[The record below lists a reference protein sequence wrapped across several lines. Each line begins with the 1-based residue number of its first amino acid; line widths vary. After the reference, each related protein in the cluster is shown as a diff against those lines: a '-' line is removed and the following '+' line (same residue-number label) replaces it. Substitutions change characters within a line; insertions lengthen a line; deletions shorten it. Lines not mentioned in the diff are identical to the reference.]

1 MKPIQLQLSLEFNE
15 ESLSAFVELLE
26 RVIRQTNTEAAHGV
40 VDALKGGSNKP
51 KAGGKAKDDASRSV
65 STRIVRRSETA
76 NQSWTADR
84 HARNSEAT
92 KLSERTIWEMN
103 SSGKMPKAIRIG
115 RAVRWSFDEL
125 KEWIAEGCPARA
137 KWEQRRATKH

>member
-51 KAGGKAKDDASRSV
+51 KQAERRRMTPLEASQHALFGGQKPPTNLGLLID
-65 STRIVRRSETA
+65 TRETA
-76 NQSWTADR
+76 KLLN
-84 HARNSEAT
+84 
-92 KLSERTIWEMN
+92 LSERTIWEMN